1 MIQCL
6 IHLVVSI
13 VSVLVAFIHVA
24 IVFHSTLSEVS
35 IVQIY
40 LKGLLLYA
48 GSISSG

>member
-6 IHLVVSI
+6 IHPVVSI
-13 VSVLVAFIHVA
+13 VPILVALIHVA
-24 IVFHSTLSEVS
+24 IIFHSTLGKVS